1 MSNTANYLNNFSA
14 VRKANE
20 MIHRYTPIFEAID
33 SFREQGAFTV
43 RAVGEY
49 LMGDAYHQKHTIFV
63 GWNKEPEDVRTDEA
77 MSMTAQITAAVR
89 KMVNSGAVAAREVKD
104 MSHPYTI
111 EVEGYYYCDQN
122 GKALPSVTIVTLPD
136 GSECE
141 VDTKNLRGVRRVKG
155 THTETKYSTYTMY
168 IFAD

>member
-1 MSNTANYLNNFSA
+1 MNNTANYFDNFSA

-20 MIHRYTPIFEAID
+20 MVRRYTPIFEAID
-33 SFREQGAFTV
+33 NFRELGSFTV
-43 RAVGEY
+43 RAIGEH
-49 LMGDAYHQKHTIFV
+49 LMGDAYHQKHTV
-63 GWNKEPEDVRTDEA
+63 YMKWHREPENVRTDEA

-89 KMVNSGAVAAREVKD
+89 KMVSSGAVVAREVKD
-104 MSHPYTI
+104 ISHPYTI

-122 GKALPSVTIVTLPD
+122 GKALPDVTIVTLPD

-141 VDTKNLRGVRRVKG
+141 VETKNLRGVRRVKG

-168 IFAD
+168 TFAD